1 MKSERE
7 IKERVEEY
15 MKLNY
20 KIEITQSDEGGYFA
34 EIPDLPGCMTTAEN
48 FNEIN
53 GMIEDAKENWLEER
67 LQKGLPI
74 PSPSKEEE
82 FSGKTM
88 VRMPRSLHR
97 KLSEQAKNEN
107 VSLNQYIVHLL
118 STGSSG
124 RNNIDFTQVL
134 NGIETDKLLQSFVSN
149 TSIINKKPSFLSFE
163 PTHGFNFLTGL
174 CAPFENYGDWGS
186 IDPVD
191 PGAYTVRE
199 KQKPQTTQLIA
210 SKNATRAI

>member
-7 IKERVEEY
+7 INERVEEY

-97 KLSEQAKNEN
+97 KLSE
-107 VSLNQYIVHLL
+107 
-118 STGSSG
+118 
-124 RNNIDFTQVL
+124 
-134 NGIETDKLLQSFVSN
+134 
-149 TSIINKKPSFLSFE
+149 
-163 PTHGFNFLTGL
+163 
-174 CAPFENYGDWGS
+174 
-186 IDPVD
+186 
-191 PGAYTVRE
+191 
-199 KQKPQTTQLIA
+199 
-210 SKNATRAI
+210 